1 MTEVA
6 DYRYRVLVMLR
17 KSDRP
22 KYYDFNCFMCQRKV
36 CELSG
41 SDVRA
46 FDDTADMY
54 LKTTKG
60 IRCTGRGQQG
70 GHCPMWYYFEDVK

>member
-22 KYYDFNCFMCQRKV
+22 KYYDFSCFMCQRKV
-36 CELSG
+36 CEISG
-41 SDVRA
+41 SDIKA

-60 IRCTGRGQQG
+60 VRCTGRYRG